1 MSAQPSTHRP
11 GPLQGIRV
19 LDFSRVLAGPHCS
32 RMLVDLGADV
42 VKVEPPE
49 GDMTR
54 FGAPRLH
61 SMALYF
67 AQQNCGK
74 RNISIDVTAPSGRTV
89 AQALAERADVVLEN
103 FRPGVMSRLGLD
115 YDALCKRNPR
125 LVYASISGY
134 GQRNSWALRGAYA
147 MMVHAEMGY
156 IEGEARYHDTSP
168 QQEPYS
174 HGDLYTSL
182 ECLSAILA
190 ALYQREHSGEGQH
203 IDVSMAETMLCVN
216 EHGATNLTGL
226 TENLPLATSASP
238 LFRTQCGRTV
248 SVAFDPAARGPFAQW
263 QTAMN
268 RFDLAEDPRFAD
280 DAERR
285 LHRQEL
291 VELIQQ
297 WVLQFEDL
305 ASLEQA
311 LGKGRLVMGVVRSVA
326 EAGQTAWAKERG
338 AVVEVDDRGGGT
350 LKLPNSPWRFSK
362 ANTGVRGVPA
372 YRGEHN
378 QEILR
383 DWLQMDDASIATLE
397 AEGVLS
403 SRVGTGN

>member
-1 MSAQPSTHRP
+1 MNKPA
-11 GPLQGIRV
+11 PLAGVRI
-19 LDFSRVLAGPHCS
+19 LDFSRVLAGPHCG

-42 VKVEPPE
+42 VKIEPPE

-74 RNISIDVTAPSGRTV
+74 RNISLDVTLGPGRDV
-89 AQALAERADVVLEN
+89 ARALAAKADVVLEN
-103 FRPGVMSRLGLD
+103 FRPGVMKKLGLGYPD
-115 YDALCKRNPR
+115 LSEKNPR

-134 GQRNSWALRGAYA
+134 GQQNSWALRGAYA

-156 IEGEARYHDTSP
+156 IEGEARYHDEEP

-182 ECLSAILA
+182 ECLSGILA
-190 ALYQREHSGEGQH
+190 ALYQREHTGEGQH
-203 IDVSMAETMLCVN
+203 VDVSMAETMLCVN

-226 TENLPLATSASP
+226 TEVLPLATSASP
-238 LFRTQCGRTV
+238 LFKTKSGRTV

-263 QTAMN
+263 QKAMN
-268 RFDLAEDPRFAD
+268 RFDLAEDPRFAGD
-280 DAERR
+280 DVRR
-285 LHRQEL
+285 ENRAEL
-291 VELIQQ
+291 VALIQR
-297 WVLQFEDL
+297 WVMEFPNLE
-305 ASLEQA
+305 SLEAA
-311 LGKGRLVMGVVRSVA
+311 LHEGRLVMGVVRSVK
-326 EAGQTAWAKERG
+326 EAGQTEWAKERG
-338 AVVEVDDRGGGT
+338 AVVEVDDRGGGK

-362 ANTGVRGVPA
+362 ATTGVRGVPA

-378 QEILR
+378 HEVLKE
-383 DWLQMDDASIATLE
+383 WLGMDSPTLVALE

-403 SRVGTGN
+403 ARLAGSN